1 MTTKPET
8 RKPLTRGR
16 VLEAALAIADADGI
30 EALSMRRLGKALG
43 VEAMSIYNHV
53 ANKNELVTAMVDHV
67 VEQFELPA
75 DEPA

>member
-1 MTTKPET
+1 
-8 RKPLTRGR
+8 
-16 VLEAALAIADADGI
+16 
-30 EALSMRRLGKALG
+30 MRRLGKALG